1 MILQSLVKYY
11 EILANDEESDISK
24 LGYCRANISYVA
36 NLSLEGELLNII
48 PMKIGV
54 QRGKKIVEVPQ
65 SMEVPE
71 QEKRAVGI
79 KSNFLCDNSS
89 YVFGIDD
96 KGKPERARE
105 CFEAFKKLNIQILQN
120 VNNAAAK
127 SVINFVNNWDVD
139 KAMEHPVL
147 AEYIDEIL
155 SNGNF
160 VFKLNGG
167 EFVHYNK
174 EIRQAWER
182 YKSNS
187 GNAAVMQ
194 CLVTGEK
201 SLIARLHPSIK
212 GVRGAQTAGGSM
224 VSFNSRAYESYGRD
238 EQQGLNAPVSEYA
251 TFAYS
256 TVLNYL
262 LADNS
267 RKIYLGD
274 ATIVFWAE
282 SPKKI
287 YQDFMSLYLNGG
299 VVINDEGLVN
309 DEVAASEVKAVFE
322 KIAQGKP
329 IDELS
334 DVFDEKTNFHILA
347 ISPNAARLAVRFFI
361 SNTFGEFIR
370 KISTHY
376 QNIRIEKQYAS
387 EPDNVPI
394 WRVLNETVSPKAMD
408 KAATPLLAGAVL
420 KAIITGSQYPL
431 SLYNSIMIRIKAERD
446 INYYKASII
455 KGYLSRNTNKYKEV
469 LTMSLNEQSDN
480 KAYVFGRLFAVL
492 EKVQKEAN
500 PGINST
506 IKDRYFTSA

>member
-167 EFVHYNK
+167 EFVH
-174 EIRQAWER
+174 
-182 YKSNS
+182 
-187 GNAAVMQ
+187 
-194 CLVTGEK
+194 
-201 SLIARLHPSIK
+201 
-212 GVRGAQTAGGSM
+212 
-224 VSFNSRAYESYGRD
+224 
-238 EQQGLNAPVSEYA
+238 
-251 TFAYS
+251 
-256 TVLNYL
+256 
-262 LADNS
+262 
-267 RKIYLGD
+267 
-274 ATIVFWAE
+274 
-282 SPKKI
+282 
-287 YQDFMSLYLNGG
+287 
-299 VVINDEGLVN
+299 
-309 DEVAASEVKAVFE
+309 
-322 KIAQGKP
+322 
-329 IDELS
+329 
-334 DVFDEKTNFHILA
+334 
-347 ISPNAARLAVRFFI
+347 
-361 SNTFGEFIR
+361 
-370 KISTHY
+370 
-376 QNIRIEKQYAS
+376 
-387 EPDNVPI
+387 
-394 WRVLNETVSPKAMD
+394 
-408 KAATPLLAGAVL
+408 
-420 KAIITGSQYPL
+420 
-431 SLYNSIMIRIKAERD
+431 
-446 INYYKASII
+446 
-455 KGYLSRNTNKYKEV
+455 
-469 LTMSLNEQSDN
+469 
-480 KAYVFGRLFAVL
+480 
-492 EKVQKEAN
+492 
-500 PGINST
+500 
-506 IKDRYFTSA
+506 